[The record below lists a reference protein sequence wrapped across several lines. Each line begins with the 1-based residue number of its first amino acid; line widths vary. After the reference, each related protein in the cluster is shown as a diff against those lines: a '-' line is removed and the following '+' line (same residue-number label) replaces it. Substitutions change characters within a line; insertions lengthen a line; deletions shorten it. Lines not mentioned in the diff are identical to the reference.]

1 MRRRIGPWNLEK
13 EQRLFGLNKKE
24 SHKDGWSGDLTEIQ
38 MDEMVEKWNEDISK
52 LQNMTSSNRV
62 TSSCSSGNRSPNVS
76 SQNTTPFSSSQ
87 TSNRDVRDV
96 RDVQVGLNRIFAQ
109 RGRPESGAPPN
120 ATIHS
125 NTVSIR
131 NPASR
136 ATTDLEALESSIALE
151 LRNLMSTMSGS
162 GMSGHP
168 NRDELQVTFRDL
180 LRSTAI
186 GRVLILFGIK
196 LVTCLVHNSS
206 LFMSLRKFLFEMN
219 YYRDIARDHFFR
231 RKLATSNFP
240 LLPTSES

>member
-1 MRRRIGPWNLEK
+1 MIGPWNPEK

-52 LQNMTSSNRV
+52 LQNMTSSNRM

-109 RGRPESGAPPN
+109 RGRQESGAPPN

-162 GMSGHP
+162 GHP

-180 LRSTAI
+180 LRSTNI
-186 GRVLILFGIK
+186 GRVLTHRNESWEPQVSTVNLEGGVYHVTNIFEIITRNSKLLIFGEK
-196 LVTCLVHNSS
+196 LITCFS
-206 LFMSLRKFLFEMN
+206 R
-219 YYRDIARDHFFR
+219 
-231 RKLATSNFP
+231 
-240 LLPTSES
+240 